1 MTGVAAGPRN
11 TVLLLVILA
20 LASVLTGLANG
31 FAYDDV
37 ALLVSDDRLHS
48 LGSLPGRLLESWWP
62 SGLYRPVSL
71 GWLSAQWL
79 AGNGSPLVFHLV
91 SAVLYALV
99 CLLVYRL
106 AIRCGAAPG
115 PAFAGAAVFAVHPV
129 HAEVTANVVGQ
140 AELLSTLIVL
150 AAVNWYLVARQ
161 GPNFSRRAGL
171 GLAGLFL
178 LAAHAKEGGYVLPA
192 LLLLAEVLV
201 VRDPRPLRQRVGAL
215 REGWLLMLAAFLG
228 ALAVRRAVLGG
239 FGGETPHPQVA
250 GLGLMERAAAML
262 AVVPE
267 WARLLVWP
275 ARLQVEYGPPE
286 LVMNPVPGPAHW
298 IGLLLLVL
306 LAGLLVA
313 AYRRRATL
321 VVLGVAWMVVALAP
335 VANVVFPTG
344 LILAERTLF
353 LPSVGLA
360 IAVAGVAHRMLMTS
374 GVRARGW
381 GRGFALAG
389 GLVLMAGVVQS
400 ARRQPVWRDSL
411 TLHAQSA
418 LDAPRSYRAQMMFGR
433 ELALA
438 GDTVQAI
445 QQYQRAIG
453 LWQSDPQP
461 FRDLGQV
468 LRVQG
473 RCVEAIPL
481 LAQGLAADSLDQISR
496 SRLVECLLVERRWEE
511 AEREIER
518 GLGQG
523 VAAYRSAQVRLE
535 AGRGGAGAPQP

>member
-1 MTGVAAGPRN
+1 MP
-11 TVLLLVILA
+11 LLVLLA

-37 ALLVSDDRLHS
+37 ALLVSDTRLHS
-48 LGSLPGRLLESWWP
+48 LGSLPGRLLDSWWP

-79 AGNGSPLVFHLV
+79 AGNGSPLVFRLV
-91 SAVLYALV
+91 STVLYVLV

-106 AIRCGAAPG
+106 AIRCGASPWA
-115 PAFAGAAVFAVHPV
+115 ALAGAAVFAVHPV
-129 HAEVTANVVGQ
+129 HVEVTANVVGQ
-140 AELLSTLIVL
+140 AELLSTLFVL
-150 AAVNWYLVARQ
+150 AAVSWYIRARR
-161 GPNFSRRAGL
+161 GPGFGRRTGL

-201 VRDPRPLRQRVGAL
+201 VRDPRPLGQRVGAL
-215 REGWLLMLAAFLG
+215 REAWLLMLAAFLG
-228 ALAVRRAVLGG
+228 ALALRHSVLGG

-250 GLGLMERAAAML
+250 GLGLAERAVAML
-262 AVVPE
+262 ALVPE

-275 ARLQVEYGPPE
+275 ARLQVEYGPPG

-298 IGLLLLVL
+298 VGVLLLLPV
-306 LAGLLVA
+306 AGLIVVA
-313 AYRRRATL
+313 WRRRVTL
-321 VVLGVAWMVVALAP
+321 VVLGIGWMAVALAP

-360 IAVAGVAHRMLMTS
+360 LAVAGLAQQVWAIS
-374 GVRARGW
+374 GVR
-381 GRGFALAG
+381 GRRWAAGLALAL
-389 GLVLMAGVVQS
+389 GLAVIPGLVQS
-400 ARRQPVWRDSL
+400 ARRQPAWRNSL

-418 LDAPRSYRAQMMFGR
+418 LDAPRSYRAQMMYGR

-438 GDTVQAI
+438 GDTAQAI
-445 QQYQRAIG
+445 RQYERAIG

-461 FRDLGQV
+461 FRDLGQL

-473 RCVEAIPL
+473 RCAEAIPL
-481 LAQGLAADSLDQISR
+481 LYRGVAADSLDDISR
-496 SRLVECLLVERRWEE
+496 SRLVECLLVERRWDE
-511 AEREIER
+511 AEKEIER

-523 VAAYRSAQVRLE
+523 VAAYRSARARLE
-535 AGRGGAGAPQP
+535 DGRGGAREPQP

>member
-1 MTGVAAGPRN
+1 MTDVAGGARIAM
-11 TVLLLVILA
+11 LLLVVLA
-20 LASVLTGLANG
+20 LAAVLTGLANG

-37 ALLVSDDRLHS
+37 ALLVSDSRLHS

-79 AGNGSPLVFHLV
+79 VGNGSPLVFHLV
-91 SAVLYALV
+91 STVLYVLA

-106 AIRCGAAPG
+106 AIRCGAAPW
-115 PAFAGAAVFAVHPV
+115 AALAGAAVFAVHPV

-140 AELLSTLIVL
+140 AELLSTLFVL
-150 AAVNWYLVARQ
+150 AAVNWYLAARQ
-161 GPNFSRRAGL
+161 GPNFSRLAGL

-178 LAAHAKEGGYVLPA
+178 LAAHSKEGGYVLPA

-201 VRDPRPLRQRVGAL
+201 VRDSRPLRQRVGAL
-215 REGWLLMLAAFLG
+215 REGWLLTLAAFLA
-228 ALAVRRAVLGG
+228 ALAVRRAILGG

-250 GLGLMERAAAML
+250 GLGMMERAVAML

-267 WARLLVWP
+267 WARLLIWP
-275 ARLQVEYGPPE
+275 ARLQVEYGPPG
-286 LVMNPVPGPAHW
+286 LVMTPVPGPAHW
-298 IGLLLLVL
+298 IGLLLLL
-306 LAGLLVA
+306 LVAGLLVVA
-313 AYRRRATL
+313 LRRRATL
-321 VVLGVAWMVVALAP
+321 VALGIGWMAVALAP

-360 IAVAGVAHRMLMTS
+360 LAIAGVAYQALGAS
-374 GVRARGW
+374 GTRGRRW
-381 GRGFALAG
+381 VTGFAVA
-389 GLVLMAGVVQS
+389 VGVVVIAGAVHS
-400 ARRQPVWRDSL
+400 ARRQMAWRDSL

-418 LDAPRSYRAQMMFGR
+418 LDAPRSYRAQMMLGR
-433 ELALA
+433 ELAIA
-438 GDTVQAI
+438 GDTAQAI
-445 QQYQRAIG
+445 RQYQRAIG

-461 FRDLGQV
+461 FRDLGQL

-473 RCVEAIPL
+473 RCAEAVPL
-481 LAQGLAADSLDQISR
+481 LARGLAADSLDQISR
-496 SRLVECLLVERRWEE
+496 SRLVECLLVERRWDE

-523 VAAYRSAQVRLE
+523 VVAYRNAQARLQAARE
-535 AGRGGAGAPQP
+535 PAP